1 MSDPYAKILPYIER
15 RKQMTIQDKLY
26 QVGDLFTTLK
36 SKKTGVIKEIHPQ
49 ASGSVRV
56 LLEMPTKET
65 RWTTVSASSL
75 V

>member
-1 MSDPYAKILPYIER
+1 MSAPYAKILPY
-15 RKQMTIQDKLY
+15 KKGSKMTVNGYTYK
-26 QVGDLFTTLK
+26 VGDLFTTLK
-36 SKKTGVIKEIHPQ
+36 SKKTGVIKEIIPN

-65 RWTTVSASSL
+65 RWTTVSNANL

>member
-1 MSDPYAKILPYIER
+1 MSAPYAKILPY
-15 RKQMTIQDKLY
+15 KKGSKMTVGGYTYK
-26 QVGDLFTTLK
+26 VGDLFTTLK
-36 SKKTGVIKEIHPQ
+36 SKKTGVIKEIIPN

-65 RWTTVSASSL
+65 RWTTVSNEAL

>member
-1 MSDPYAKILPYIER
+1 MLITPQGL
-15 RKQMTIQDKLY
+15 DKCQTLMI

-36 SKKTGVIKEIHPQ
+36 SKKTGVIKEIIPN

-65 RWTTVSASSL
+65 RWTTVSNEAL